1 MPWYAV
7 RPRDA
12 ADPRWP
18 LPGTPEIV
26 LKAEDPDTARA
37 KFESAYP
44 SQPFGSPGIPVP
56 DTGAGSFRGD
66 PDALVVAETGEPLAS
81 RGQDA

>member
-7 RPRDA
+7 RSRDP

-26 LKAEDPDTARA
+26 LKAEDSDAARTRFETA
-37 KFESAYP
+37 YL
-44 SQPFGSPGIPVP
+44 SQPFGSPAVPVP
-56 DTGAGSFRGD
+56 NTGAGSFRGD
-66 PDALVVAETGEPLAS
+66 ADALVVAETGEPSVS
-81 RGQDA
+81 RGHAA

>member
-7 RPRDA
+7 RPRDV

-18 LPGTPEIV
+18 LPGTSEIV

-56 DTGAGSFRGD
+56 NTGAGSFRGD
-66 PDALVVAETGEPLAS
+66 PDALVVAETGEPPAP
-81 RGQDA
+81 RGSDA

>member
-18 LPGTPEIV
+18 LPGTEQIV
-26 LKAEDPDTARA
+26 LKADDPDGARV
-37 KFESAYP
+37 KFAQAYP
-44 SQPFGSPGIPVP
+44 SQPFGSPAAPVP
-56 DTGAGSFRGD
+56 DAGIGSFRAE
-66 PDALVVAETGEPLAS
+66 PDALIVSETGEPPAP
-81 RGQDA
+81 RE

>member
-18 LPGTPEIV
+18 LPGTEQIV
-26 LKAEDPDTARA
+26 LKADDPAAARA
-37 KFESAYP
+37 KFEEAYP
-44 SQPFGSPGIPVP
+44 SEPFGSPAVPVP
-56 DTGAGSFRGD
+56 NTGVGSFRGD
-66 PDALVVAETGEPLAS
+66 ADGLIVAETGEPAS
-81 RGQDA
+81 PQD